1 MTFSIVGVD
10 PATDDVGI
18 AVQSKFLAV
27 GALVPW
33 AEAGVGA
40 VATQAHADVTIGPR
54 GLQLLREGTSPEECV
69 ELLLQGDEGR
79 EHRQF
84 GIVAADRRSASFTG
98 AECCDHASSITGQG
112 FAAQGNILAGPDV
125 VQGLAA
131 AFMQDPEASL
141 AERLLRGLEAA
152 QVAGGDRRGLQSA
165 ALNVARPNGGYG
177 GNHDRMIDLRAD
189 DHPSPI
195 AELRRL
201 YDLHRLYFERPDPAS
216 AVAVDE
222 ALEHELRSLLPQA
235 GVTVDDDSDVSSALW
250 HYMAAANLEERWLG
264 ADRKDPVVLDH
275 LRGEARSA

>member
-54 GLQLLREGTSPEECV
+54 GLQLLREGTSPEDCLK
-69 ELLLQGDEGR
+69 LLLRDDEGR

-84 GIVAADRRSASFTG
+84 GIVAADGRSASFSG
-98 AECCDHASSITGQG
+98 AECYDHASSTTGEG
-112 FAAQGNILAGPDV
+112 FAAQGNILDGPDV
-125 VQGLAA
+125 VEGLAA
-131 AFMQDPEASL
+131 AFLQDPEASL
-141 AERLLRGLEAA
+141 VEGLLRGLEAGQA
-152 QVAGGDRRGLQSA
+152 AGGDRRGQQSA
-165 ALNVARPNGGYG
+165 AVYVARPNGGYG
-177 GNHDRMIDLRAD
+177 GNHDRMIDLRVD

-201 YDLHRLYFERPDPAS
+201 YDLYRLYFERPDPAS

-222 ALEHELRSLLPQA
+222 ALERELRYHLPQA
-235 GVTVDDDSDVSSALW
+235 GIPVADDSDASSAL
-250 HYMAAANLEERWLG
+250 
-264 ADRKDPVVLDH
+264 
-275 LRGEARSA
+275 